1 MRKTI
6 ISLSI
11 AAAYGGQLPV
21 LMWNVWS
28 TGWYSPLA
36 SVKLPYPNTQEVR
49 EEQSHDASVAKTA
62 PRASRDRM

>member
-28 TGWYSPLA
+28 VGWA
-36 SVKLPYPNTQEVR
+36 
-49 EEQSHDASVAKTA
+49 
-62 PRASRDRM
+62 

>member
-21 LMWNVWS
+21 PMWNVWS
-28 TGWYSPLA
+28 VGWA
-36 SVKLPYPNTQEVR
+36 
-49 EEQSHDASVAKTA
+49 
-62 PRASRDRM
+62 